1 LKDSVREQ
9 SMDGH
14 HLILGKLT
22 DFITGEILKDTH
34 DERYRQK
41 LARLLVE
48 SKGYRKA
55 DVIPRCELLVTAGD
69 EKQAYIKVDF
79 KISLS
84 GRTGMIIK
92 YGPGS
97 LVTRERPA
105 LAAARLLEPYQ
116 IPLVVVSNG
125 EDAEILAGATGKI
138 LSRGLFTIPGRADLL
153 RLTASAPYDRIST
166 QRAEMESR
174 ILYAFEVDG
183 CCPCDDSVCRL

>member
-1 LKDSVREQ
+1 
-9 SMDGH
+9 MNGH

-22 DFITGEILKDTH
+22 DFITGKTLPDTH

-41 LARLLVE
+41 LAHLLVE
-48 SKGYRKA
+48 DKGYHKA
-55 DVIPRCELLVTAGD
+55 DITTGCELPIAAGED
-69 EKQAYIKVDF
+69 KRAIVRVDF

-97 LVTRERPA
+97 LVTRQRPA

-116 IPLVVVSNG
+116 IPFVVVSNG
-125 EDAEILAGATGKI
+125 DDAEVLDGANGKI
-138 LSRGLFTIPGRADLL
+138 ISRGLTAIPARTDLE
-153 RLTASAPYDRIST
+153 RLTAGAPFDGIPAH
-166 QRAEMESR
+166 RAEMESR

-183 CCPCDDSVCRL
+183 CCPCDDTVCRL